1 MTRIHPTALVDRQA
15 ELAADVVVG
24 PYAVV
29 GPHVIVG
36 EGSSI
41 GAHCVV
47 EGHTRIGRS
56 NRIFQFA
63 SIGAAPQDMKYRGE
77 PTRLDIGDRN
87 TFREF
92 VTVNTGT
99 VQDTGVTRVG
109 DDNWVMAYVHIAH
122 DVQLGSHCVLANNAT
137 LAGHVKVGDW
147 ATIGGLSGVH
157 QFVHVGAHAM
167 IGFQAH
173 VAQDVP
179 PFITADGNPLAARA
193 INLTGLKRRDFSAER
208 IAVIKQMHRLLYR
221 SALPLADAVRQIA
234 ALRDQ
239 AGPAV
244 QADVALMLDFIAGAS
259 RGIVR

>member
-1 MTRIHPTALVDRQA
+1 MTQIHPSALVDAQA

-24 PYAVV
+24 PYAVI
-29 GPHVIVG
+29 GPHVRVG

-47 EGHTRIGRS
+47 EGHTTIGRD

-77 PTRLDIGDRN
+77 PTRLVIGDRN

-99 VQDTGVTRVG
+99 VQDEGVTRVG

-122 DVQLGSHCVLANNAT
+122 DVRMGSHCVLANNAT
-137 LAGHVKVGDW
+137 LAGHVHVGDW
-147 ATIGGLSGVH
+147 ATVGGLSGVH
-157 QFVHVGAHAM
+157 QFVKIGAHAM

-179 PFITADGNPLAARA
+179 PFITADGHPLAARA

-208 IAVIKQMHRLLYR
+208 IAAIKQMHKLIYR
-221 SALPLADAVRQIA
+221 SGLPLADAVVQIG
-234 ALRDQ
+234 ALRDS
-239 AGPAV
+239 ADPAAQV
-244 QADVALMLDFIAGAS
+244 DIALMLDFLAAAT